1 MGTYAGMNRVLRAI
15 SIAIFALLTCVG
27 FGSAQGYDIENIAK
41 IDILPGWRQADGSH
55 IAALRIRLAQGWK
68 TYWRAPGESGI
79 PPGFQ
84 WVGSDNL
91 QGVRL
96 LWPVPEVFDSAGMQ
110 TIGYHDEL
118 ILPIVFFPKADG
130 QEITLEGRVAL
141 GVCKDVCMP
150 MEANF
155 SAVLTTQG
163 RAEGS
168 NLIQRALENLPDTGR
183 QAGLSAIS
191 CDIEPISDGMR
202 ITARLTLPRVA
213 KDEAVVFETN
223 DQGVWVSEAKVTREG
238 GVLTAVADLVPPS
251 SAPFV
256 LSRSDIRI
264 TVLGQNNGRGHGVDI
279 AGCVSGS

>member
-1 MGTYAGMNRVLRAI
+1 MNKYLRPLFLTLAFLFAGH
-15 SIAIFALLTCVG
+15 
-27 FGSAQGYDIENIAK
+27 AQAQSYDPENIAQ

-55 IAALRIRLAQGWK
+55 IAALRIQLAEGWK

-84 WVGSDNL
+84 WVGSENL
-91 QGVRL
+91 HGVRL
-96 LWPVPEVFDSAGMQ
+96 HWPVPEVFDTAGMQ

-118 ILPIVFFPKADG
+118 ILPIEFFPKVDG
-130 QEITLEGRVAL
+130 QEITLEGRVSL
-141 GVCKDVCMP
+141 GVCSDVCMP
-150 MEANF
+150 MEASF
-155 SAVLTTQG
+155 SAVLATQG
-163 RAEGS
+163 QAEGS
-168 NLIQRALENLPDTGR
+168 NLIRHALDNLPNTAR

-191 CDIEPISDGMR
+191 CDIEPIADGMR

-213 KDEAVVFETN
+213 KDEAVVFETK

-238 GVLTAVADLVPPS
+238 GVLTATADLVPPS

-256 LSRSDIRI
+256 LARSDVRI
-264 TVLGQNNGRGHGVDI
+264 TVLGAGRGVDI